1 MASQTPHP
9 RPSGAMALRAQHSAM
24 ILARMQ
30 DTLVGHSCRTLLWD
44 LLGPRIIPLNSDT
57 PRLHTH
63 MFRAPQWHSATHTH
77 FPPRSCKSAWHGDI
91 TDVLS
96 RHRVSQTESK
106 RITCYHKSSRSPAT
120 RRVYTPMFRAPQWH
134 GATQRHFPPRPR
146 KSAWHG
152 DITDVLSRHRVPRTQ
167 SKRITCYHKSS
178 RSPATRRVYT
188 HTRVSRSPVA
198 RRHANTLST
207 KAAQIRLAR
216 RHHERN
222 FATPCVTD

>member
-96 RHRVSQTESK
+96 RHRV
-106 RITCYHKSSRSPAT
+106 
-120 RRVYTPMFRAPQWH
+120 
-134 GATQRHFPPRPR
+134 
-146 KSAWHG
+146 
-152 DITDVLSRHRVPRTQ
+152 PRTQ

-188 HTRVSRSPVA
+188 HTHVSRSPVA